1 MKLNAY
7 YLRAHMYTLVPRHVR
22 EDMEWMAG
30 IGTDIVS
37 LAILEQDLTAVPRNL
52 DCICREAERAGM
64 QVYAVPSRWAGL
76 TAGAPKVPSQFA
88 AAHPETWL
96 REANGRPHV
105 NPFSGPACDVTHSAV
120 GDFFRGQLSV
130 LLKQWPIRGLIW
142 DEPKTLETQGPLA
155 LARFYDAM
163 GAHARLVRPDVKLA
177 MFLHSYQG
185 AALAEPCAAIP
196 NLDIFGCDGRPWG
209 PAEAPLV
216 DNDAKVLLGGHGER
230 FLAQARAQGK
240 QSLLLVENHDLPA
253 KAGPVLEANL
263 PRILALK
270 PDHLIYY
277 YYPRNLEDPELIMN
291 IMARALASH
300 TRELK

>member
-7 YLRAHMYTLVPRHVR
+7 YFRAHMYTLVPRQVR
-22 EDMEWMAG
+22 EDMAWMAD

-64 QVYAVPSRWAGL
+64 QVYAVPSRWGGL

-88 AAHPETWL
+88 ASHPETWL
-96 REANGRPHV
+96 IEPDGRPHV
-105 NPFSGPACDVTHSAV
+105 NPFSGPACDVTRADV
-120 GDFFRGQLSV
+120 QEFFRDRISA
-130 LLKQWPIRGLIW
+130 LLGHWPIRGLIW
-142 DEPKTLETQGPLA
+142 DEPKTLEAQGPQVLA
-155 LARFYDAM
+155 QFYDAM
-163 GAHARLVRPDVKLA
+163 GAHARSVRSDVRLA

-185 AALAEPCAAIP
+185 PELAEPCAGIA

-209 PAEAPLV
+209 PTEAPLV
-216 DNDAKVLLGGHGER
+216 DNDAKVLLGGHGAR
-230 FLAQARAQGK
+230 FLSQARAHGK
-240 QSLLLVENHDLPA
+240 DGMLLVENHDLPA
-253 KAGPVLEANL
+253 KAAPVLEANL
-263 PRILALK
+263 PRVLELN

-291 IMARALASH
+291 IMAKCLTAQQRDH
-300 TRELK
+300 